1 MTQNIS
7 IETLADI
14 VAQRGGT
21 ARTITAI
28 AGPPAAGKSTLAE
41 KLAAS
46 LNAQKPGS
54 AAVLG
59 MDGFHFDD
67 MLLVPRGLRP
77 VKGAPQ
83 TFDVAGF
90 HHLLQRLRANQE
102 AEIAVPVF
110 DRSIEI
116 ARAGAAMVPQGV
128 TRLVVEGNYLLLD
141 RAPWSHLKPLFDTT
155 VLLTV
160 SESVLRDRLLARWSG
175 LPEAEALAKIEQN
188 DLPNGLLVLR
198 ESAPGEFAM
207 RGEE

>member
-175 LPEAEALAKIEQN
+175 LP
-188 DLPNGLLVLR
+188 
-198 ESAPGEFAM
+198 
-207 RGEE
+207 